1 MQISLSSSIL
11 ELSLIAAAHVR
22 LLLTVVP
29 HSILVSIS
37 ALLCFPK
44 FNFCPH

>member
-11 ELSLIAAAHVR
+11 ELSLIAAAPVR

-29 HSILVSIS
+29 RSILVSIS

-44 FNFCPH
+44 FNICPH